1 MRNMKNKRGKLIT
14 VLFVAAMSVSLFT
27 ACSDDATIT
36 GLDEGA
42 LPELASD
49 TRAVTDELI
58 ESDSI
63 SNFSLLAATEY
74 SDAELKKRIRNGWW
88 KQYSYTLPNGR
99 VTPEISEYTDYT
111 QNIYPDATTLFF
123 VGSEVL
129 ENVNVQFSQIG
140 TTPYYYEEINTGFY
154 EFKVAY
160 PVPVFFEFVSKK
172 TGEIIDTIIFFPSR
186 SVQ

>member
-1 MRNMKNKRGKLIT
+1 MKNKRSKLIT
-14 VLFVAAMSVSLFT
+14 VLFVAVMSVSLFT
-27 ACSDDATIT
+27 GCSDDATIT

-42 LPELASD
+42 LPELVSD

-58 ESDSI
+58 KPDSI
-63 SNFSLLAATEY
+63 SSFSLSTAIEY
-74 SDAELKKRIRNGWW
+74 SDAELKKRIRSGWW
-88 KQYSYTLPNGR
+88 KQYAYTLQDGR

-111 QNIYPDATTLFF
+111 QNIYPDATTLFY

-129 ENVNVQFSQIG
+129 ENVNVQFSPIG

-172 TGEIIDTIIFFPSR
+172 TGEIIDTIIFFPDLKLL
-186 SVQ
+186 

>member
-1 MRNMKNKRGKLIT
+1 MIR
-14 VLFVAAMSVSLFT
+14 
-27 ACSDDATIT
+27 T